1 MSSESLPIAL
11 TAFAEAIKELPLP
24 VLYAKVSEIRNSIAH
39 LHRSNQELRAF
50 IAESCES
57 ETDKQELESYII
69 ENEGVAVSMTERIDL
84 LKAEVESRGQQWIE
98 LDEKEKGQQNGDS
111 ASSPSQATNG
121 TTEGSEAT
129 VQRGSSNPASTENSG
144 DAQTGQDEEGV
155 YL

>member
-1 MSSESLPIAL
+1 MSSESLPIAPA
-11 TAFAEAIKELPLP
+11 AFAEAIKELTLP

-50 IAESCES
+50 ITESCES
-57 ETDKQELESYII
+57 DADKRELESYIV

-98 LDEKEKGQQNGDS
+98 LDENEKGEQNGDS
-111 ASSPSQATNG
+111 TPPPSQAVNG
-121 TTEGSEAT
+121 AAEESGATEPR
-129 VQRGSSNPASTENSG
+129 VSSNPASAENSG
-144 DAQTGQDEEGV
+144 DAQAGQDEEGV